1 MNQFT
6 FPYIPNFSLPPVPP
20 PKDGSNIY
28 QEIEKL
34 KQEIN
39 NLKKRISKLEKEP
52 QNDYLQKEDGMYM
65 LWTQIKCSFLLIIIF
80 YGILIKEK
88 KGW

>member
-1 MNQFT
+1 MNQFP
-6 FPYIPNFSLPPVPP
+6 FPYIPNFGIPPVPP
-20 PKDGSNIY
+20 PKDESNIY

-39 NLKKRISKLEKEP
+39 SLKKRITKLEQPP

-65 LWTQIKCSFLLIIIF
+65 L
-80 YGILIKEK
+80 
-88 KGW
+88 

>member
-1 MNQFT
+1 MNQFP
-6 FPYIPNFSLPPVPP
+6 FPYIPNFGMPPMPP
-20 PKDGSNIY
+20 QKNEPNIY

-39 NLKKRISKLEKEP
+39 TLKKRISKLEHTP

-65 LWTQIKCSFLLIIIF
+65 L
-80 YGILIKEK
+80 
-88 KGW
+88 

>member
-1 MNQFT
+1 MHQYL
-6 FPYIPNFSLPPVPP
+6 FPYIPNPTIPFPPQ
-20 PKDGSNIY
+20 KNELNIQ

-39 NLKKRISKLEKEP
+39 NLKKRIAKLEQTP

-65 LWTQIKCSFLLIIIF
+65 L
-80 YGILIKEK
+80 
-88 KGW
+88 

>member
-1 MNQFT
+1 MNQFP

-39 NLKKRISKLEKEP
+39 NLKKKIRSLILYLSKE
-52 QNDYLQKEDGMYM
+52 
-65 LWTQIKCSFLLIIIF
+65 
-80 YGILIKEK
+80 
-88 KGW
+88 